1 MSKKSL
7 SNGGTEQNGGKER
20 MVSTS
25 FRLPASQIKEIKR
38 RIGPL
43 GVPSKIFRV
52 LVGMWLDGR
61 IEVTNED
68 LEKYS

>member
-1 MSKKSL
+1 MNDKSL
-7 SNGGTEQNGGKER
+7 SDGGTEQDGGKGK

-25 FRLPASQIKEIKR
+25 FRLPASQMEEIKR

-61 IEVTNED
+61 IEVSNED
-68 LEKYS
+68 IEKYS

>member
-1 MSKKSL
+1 MNTK
-7 SNGGTEQNGGKER
+7 SNGDTEQDGDKEK
-20 MVSTS
+20 MVATS
-25 FRLPASQIKEIKR
+25 FRLPAGQMEEIRR

-61 IEVTNED
+61 IEITDED
-68 LEKYS
+68 IEKYS

>member
-1 MSKKSL
+1 MSNKSI
-7 SNGGTEQNGGKER
+7 SDGGTSNEGKEK

-25 FRLPASQIKEIKR
+25 FRLPASKMEEIKR

-52 LVGMWLDGR
+52 LVGMWLDDR
-61 IEVTNED
+61 IKIIDED
-68 LEKYS
+68 IEKYN

>member
-1 MSKKSL
+1 MANKSISDGGK
-7 SNGGTEQNGGKER
+7 SNGSKEK

-25 FRLPASQIKEIKR
+25 FRLPATQMEEIKR

-61 IEVTNED
+61 IKITDED
-68 LEKYS
+68 IEKYN